1 MSGLWRRPPLA
12 GHVGLKP
19 ALSSAE
25 GADLH

>member
-1 MSGLWRRPPLA
+1 MSGLWQWPPLA

-19 ALSSAE
+19 ALSRAE